1 MATPFDLSPIDG
13 LGLPETDI
21 VTAVTN
27 LAKTAFGF
35 LGTLLVIMIIYGGLL
50 YMVSGGN
57 EEAKKKAMGTIKS
70 SILGFVLIMLAPSI
84 ASYVLGALTANTA
97 LAGN

>member
-1 MATPFDLSPIDG
+1 MATPFDLSAIDG
-13 LGLPETDI
+13 LGLPQTDI

-57 EEAKKKAMGTIKS
+57 EESKKKAMGTIKS

-84 ASYVLGALTANTA
+84 ASYVLGALTNSA